1 MGKLY
6 ALILGIVLG
15 GHGLVGLFIEG
26 DRLMGILNVDTLVD
40 VIYLVSA
47 ALLFLVAFTRSS
59 PLMIRG
65 VLFSV
70 GGVLLLL
77 GVLGLLDN
85 RVFGLLPTGL
95 TLVDF
100 FLLFGAGGLTLI
112 FSVLPSTPEPLTTAN
127 APLN

>member
-47 ALLFLVAFTRSS
+47 LLLFLVAFTKSS

-70 GGVLLLL
+70 GGVLFLL

-85 RVFGLLPTGL
+85 QVFGLLPSGL

-112 FSVLPSTPEPLTTAN
+112 FSILPRTPEPLTTAG